1 MKKTV
6 NPETSQLRAELL
18 LNDDYVINGF
28 RTEHDSKGYNFYCSR
43 CNFKRMHMKE
53 TLAFCPKCFMPIATQ
68 VDFNIYFKGFTKE
81 ELVKVRDALRNS
93 VSRDADIMQFF
104 LRRSAKR

>member
-1 MKKTV
+1 MRRTV
-6 NPETSQLRAELL
+6 NSKISLL

-28 RTEHDSKGYNFYCSR
+28 RMGHDSKGYNFLCSR
-43 CNFKRMHMKE
+43 CDFQRMQMKE
-53 TLAFCPKCFMPIATQ
+53 PLVFCPKCFKPIATTK
-68 VDFNIYFKGFTKE
+68 DFNLYFRGFTKE

-104 LRRSAKR
+104 LRRGFIR